1 MAHGPDRER
10 VGVSRRHHGIVPQAY
25 QPGPA
30 ARIVSGWQ
38 AAFIPGAIVAL
49 LTRLAPGSPVSS
61 IKWHQVNLQT
71 RSSFRGLGVATD
83 GTIWVGGTQGTVIRS
98 GDGGLTWT
106 VDTVPGARSF
116 DFRGVAAVDSATA
129 YAAVSSA
136 DTARIYKTVDGG
148 RSWQLQYRDERPGVF
163 LDGVACWR
171 ERRCIAAGD
180 PIAAHFLILTTED
193 GGAHWAQRD
202 SSTTP
207 RARSGEAAFAAS
219 NSSLIVGSGGRAW
232 LATGGGPSGR
242 VWRTS
247 DYGLTWRVG
256 ETPITAGNASAGIFS
271 LAFCDVQHGV
281 AVGGNYRT
289 PDSSGVHVALSANG
303 GESWTMGDSA
313 HTTPYLSGAACLDAK
328 QAPRTFVAVGPA
340 GTFVSAGGSHWERG
354 AQEALNAVAALPRG
368 RLVAVGGNG
377 VVVTAELAPAVRG
390 R

>member
-1 MAHGPDRER
+1 MPHGPDREHVR
-10 VGVSRRHHGIVPQAY
+10 VSRHHRSIVPEAY
-25 QPGPA
+25 QAGRA
-30 ARIVSGWQ
+30 ARIASGWQ
-38 AAFIPGAIVAL
+38 AAFIPAAIVAF
-49 LTRLAPGSPVSS
+49 LTPLAPGLPVST

-71 RSSFRGLGVATD
+71 HSSFRGLGVAAD
-83 GTIWVGGTQGTVIRS
+83 GTIWVGGTRGTVIRS
-98 GDGGLTWT
+98 TDGGLTWT

-136 DTARIYKTVDGG
+136 DTGRIYKTVDGG

-171 ERRCIAAGD
+171 ARRCIAAGD
-180 PIAAHFLILTTED
+180 PIAGHFFILTTDD
-193 GGAHWAQRD
+193 GGAHWTQRD

-219 NSSLIVGSGGRAW
+219 NSTLIVGSGGRAW

-247 DYGLTWRVG
+247 DYGLSWRFA

-271 LAFCDVQHGV
+271 LAFCDVDHGV

-289 PDSSGVHVALSANG
+289 PDSTGAHVALSANG
-303 GESWTMGDSA
+303 GETWTAGDSA
-313 HTTPYLSGAACLDAK
+313 HTTPYLSGAACVDAK
-328 QAPRTFVAVGPA
+328 RAPRTLVGVGPS

-377 VVVTAELAPAVRG
+377 AVVTAEVASTVEG